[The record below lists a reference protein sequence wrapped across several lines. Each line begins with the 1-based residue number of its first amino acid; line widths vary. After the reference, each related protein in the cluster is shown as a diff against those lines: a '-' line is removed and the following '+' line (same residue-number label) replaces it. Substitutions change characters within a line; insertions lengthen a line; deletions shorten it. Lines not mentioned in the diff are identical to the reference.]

1 MDKELPES
9 ALGIKPPKSYIRV
22 SKSNLPGYKGYKASV
37 IFRSTIGIETIAER
51 IVKKRNVYGKE
62 TLVTAFNIIK
72 NEIYEAIEEGFNV
85 DFGFGRT
92 EITASGSFESLGEK
106 FNRKKHTLTPCLRP
120 SPQLK
125 QRTARI
131 PVENIT
137 QETFANAPRPA
148 YVSLKIEP
156 RTADSTEPYNQLP
169 AGRHPFISIYG
180 SRLTLMGGLPGVG
193 VRLRC
198 VATDEE
204 YFYPSSKM
212 SVNSVNRLCFPTDID
227 FTPGEWEA
235 IIGSQYTPTYHLYKK
250 ERYGNLTF
258 SNEACRMQV
267 TIEPARYLCSENCA
281 TLCALYITC
290 RPSKKRTVREVWRAC
305 SSL

>member
-125 QRTARI
+125 AAHGTHPGRKHHAGNVRQCSASGLCQPQDRT
-131 PVENIT
+131 
-137 QETFANAPRPA
+137 
-148 YVSLKIEP
+148 S
-156 RTADSTEPYNQLP
+156 
-169 AGRHPFISIYG
+169 H
-180 SRLTLMGGLPGVG
+180 
-193 VRLRC
+193 C
-198 VATDEE
+198 
-204 YFYPSSKM
+204 
-212 SVNSVNRLCFPTDID
+212 
-227 FTPGEWEA
+227 
-235 IIGSQYTPTYHLYKK
+235 
-250 ERYGNLTF
+250 
-258 SNEACRMQV
+258 
-267 TIEPARYLCSENCA
+267 
-281 TLCALYITC
+281 
-290 RPSKKRTVREVWRAC
+290 
-305 SSL
+305 

>member
-9 ALGIKPPKSYIRV
+9 ELGPKPPKSYIRV
-22 SKSNLPGYKGYKASV
+22 SKSYLPGYKGYRASV
-37 IFRSTIGIETIAER
+37 IFRRTIGIETIAER
-51 IVKKRNVYGKE
+51 IVEKRSIYGKE

-72 NEIYEAIEEGFNV
+72 NEIYEAIEDGFNV

-92 EITASGSFESLGEK
+92 EITTSGSFEYLGEK
-106 FNRKKHTLTPCLRP
+106 FNRTKHALTPCLRP

-156 RTADSTEPYNQLP
+156 RTVDSTEPYNQLP

-180 SRLTLMGGLPGVG
+180 RRLTLMGDLPGVG
-193 VRLRC
+193 VQLRC
-198 VATDEE
+198 VATGEE
-204 YFYPSSKM
+204 YFYPPSEM
-212 SVNSVNRLCFPTDID
+212 SVNSVNRLCFLTDID

-235 IIGSQYTPTYHLYKK
+235 VIGSQFNPAYRPYKQ
-250 ERYGNLTF
+250 ERYGYLTF
-258 SNEACRMQV
+258 
-267 TIEPARYLCSENCA
+267 
-281 TLCALYITC
+281 
-290 RPSKKRTVREVWRAC
+290 TVI
-305 SSL
+305 

>member
-9 ALGIKPPKSYIRV
+9 ALGIKPPKSYIRI
-22 SKSNLPGYKGYKASV
+22 SKNNLPGYKGYKASV

-148 YVSLKIEP
+148 DRK
-156 RTADSTEPYNQLP
+156 
-169 AGRHPFISIYG
+169 
-180 SRLTLMGGLPGVG
+180 
-193 VRLRC
+193 
-198 VATDEE
+198 
-204 YFYPSSKM
+204 
-212 SVNSVNRLCFPTDID
+212 SVV
-227 FTPGEWEA
+227 
-235 IIGSQYTPTYHLYKK
+235 
-250 ERYGNLTF
+250 
-258 SNEACRMQV
+258 
-267 TIEPARYLCSENCA
+267 
-281 TLCALYITC
+281 
-290 RPSKKRTVREVWRAC
+290 
-305 SSL
+305 

>member
-106 FNRKKHTLTPCLRP
+106 FNRKK
-120 SPQLK
+120 S
-125 QRTARI
+125 
-131 PVENIT
+131 
-137 QETFANAPRPA
+137 
-148 YVSLKIEP
+148 
-156 RTADSTEPYNQLP
+156 
-169 AGRHPFISIYG
+169 
-180 SRLTLMGGLPGVG
+180 
-193 VRLRC
+193 
-198 VATDEE
+198 
-204 YFYPSSKM
+204 
-212 SVNSVNRLCFPTDID
+212 
-227 FTPGEWEA
+227 EA
-235 IIGSQYTPTYHLYKK
+235 
-250 ERYGNLTF
+250 
-258 SNEACRMQV
+258 
-267 TIEPARYLCSENCA
+267 
-281 TLCALYITC
+281 
-290 RPSKKRTVREVWRAC
+290 KR
-305 SSL
+305 S

>member
-37 IFRSTIGIETIAER
+37 IFRSTIDIETIAER

-62 TLVTAFNIIK
+62 TLVTAFNTIK

-250 ERYGNLTF
+250 ERYGYLTF
-258 SNEACRMQV
+258 
-267 TIEPARYLCSENCA
+267 
-281 TLCALYITC
+281 
-290 RPSKKRTVREVWRAC
+290 TVV
-305 SSL
+305 

>member
-106 FNRKKHTLTPCLRP
+106 FNRRKHTLTPCLRP

-137 QETFANAPRPA
+137 QETFANAP
-148 YVSLKIEP
+148 
-156 RTADSTEPYNQLP
+156 LP

-250 ERYGNLTF
+250 ERYGYLTF
-258 SNEACRMQV
+258 
-267 TIEPARYLCSENCA
+267 
-281 TLCALYITC
+281 
-290 RPSKKRTVREVWRAC
+290 TVV
-305 SSL
+305 